1 MKKTSSRSER
11 APQLKLFRSALPCQ
25 LTLAEVVREL
35 GDVDGLRC
43 LNVGDEAGLY
53 AYHLRRRGG
62 SWATAVRH
70 EREAVPARELV
81 EDDVQLMQDGRLPF
95 EDKAFDRVVLINQLE
110 AAKDDD
116 LLVEECHRILNV
128 DGKLIVNARNRKP
141 WTLLTPVERAV
152 GATPQRRGLVRPGY
166 TETQLFNILKHGF
179 DVNQMRTYMRFW
191 VEFVRTLSRGSLHAP
206 LDGEALARLTR
217 REALAG
223 PFYRLA
229 YQLDLLL
236 FFSRGFYLVCTA
248 KRRAWLPRKTP
259 VLGDGRS
266 ISEAVLSRY
275 GG

>member
-1 MKKTSSRSER
+1 MKKTSRQSER
-11 APQLKLFRSALPCQ
+11 PPQLKLFRHALPCQ
-25 LTLAEVVREL
+25 LTLEEVARGL
-35 GDVDGLRC
+35 GAADGLRC

-62 SWATAVRH
+62 SWATAVLN
-70 EREAVPARELV
+70 EQEAVPARELV
-81 EDDVQLMQDGRLPF
+81 DDVYVMRDGRLPF
-95 EDKAFDRVVLINQLE
+95 EDKSFDRVVLINQLE
-110 AAKDDD
+110 AVNDDD

-128 DGKLIVNARNRKP
+128 DGKLIVNARNRKS
-141 WTLLTPVERAV
+141 WTFLSTLERTI
-152 GATPQRRGLVRPGY
+152 GATAERRGLARPGY

-179 DVNQMRTYMRFW
+179 DVSQMRTYTRFW
-191 VEFVRTLSRGSLHAP
+191 VQFVRTLSRGALHVP

-217 REALAG
+217 REALAS

-236 FFSRGFYLVCTA
+236 FSSRGFYLVCTA
-248 KRRAWLPRKTP
+248 RRRAWLPRKTP
-259 VLGDGRS
+259 VLSDGRS